1 MSRLRQ
7 ALGARLRNRSA
18 RRAPALP
25 TAGFAALPQPTPRLA
40 QLSDAELALLNDMLP
55 WQCFTV
61 DAAGRRFGD
70 RAWVGKREE
79 PQALPDRRI
88 ELLHSLIGLS
98 GKRVL
103 EVGCF
108 EGVHTIAL
116 CERAGQVIA
125 VDARVENV
133 VKTLVR
139 CHFYGQAPDVRRCDV
154 ESRVDLAALGEV
166 DVVHHVGVL
175 YHLVDPVAH
184 LKQLAA
190 LTRVGMML
198 DTHVARP
205 NEAQAEYDSGGRR
218 YAYRK
223 LKESGVSDAFSGMY
237 DHAKWLTCDA
247 LVALL
252 RELGF
257 ASVDVHEKR
266 DERNGLRIL
275 LFAQRA
281 AAAAPAAGD
290 ASE

>member
-7 ALGARLRNRSA
+7 ALGAQLRRLSA

-25 TAGFAALPQPTPRLA
+25 RAGFPALAQPTPRLA
-40 QLSDAELALLNDMLP
+40 QLSDAELGRLNDLLP

-70 RAWVGKREE
+70 RAWAGKREE
-79 PQALPDRRI
+79 PQPLPDRRI
-88 ELLHSLIGLS
+88 GLLHSLIGLS
-98 GKRVL
+98 GRRVL
-103 EVGCF
+103 EIGCF

-139 CHFYGQAPDVRRCDV
+139 CHFYVRRCDV
-154 ESRVDLAALGEV
+154 ESADDLATLGEV

-184 LKQLAA
+184 LRQLAA

-205 NEAQAEYDSGGRR
+205 SEAQAEYDSGGRR

-237 DHAKWLTCDA
+237 DHAKWLTVDA
-247 LVALL
+247 LVGLL

-257 ASVDVHEKR
+257 ASVTVHEQR

-275 LFAQRA
+275 LFAQRSTS
-281 AAAAPAAGD
+281 PNESSG
-290 ASE
+290 